1 MLCYVL
7 YHFVVALAWKVE
19 AVLLASHS
27 SSLMIRGDLI
37 GNVVLSVSFLC
48 VNCLFVFGPFLQRRR
63 KEGGGFPTDRTD
75 NACLH
80 WADLTIDLIHV
91 SRCIFC
97 VLKLP
102 GALSFVSSFIFLAHI

>member
-1 MLCYVL
+1 MRLMLCYVL

-48 VNCLFVFGPFLQRRR
+48 VNCLLVFGPFLKRRRR
-63 KEGGGFPTDRTD
+63 KRGGGVPDRQD
-75 NACLH
+75 
-80 WADLTIDLIHV
+80 
-91 SRCIFC
+91 
-97 VLKLP
+97 
-102 GALSFVSSFIFLAHI
+102 